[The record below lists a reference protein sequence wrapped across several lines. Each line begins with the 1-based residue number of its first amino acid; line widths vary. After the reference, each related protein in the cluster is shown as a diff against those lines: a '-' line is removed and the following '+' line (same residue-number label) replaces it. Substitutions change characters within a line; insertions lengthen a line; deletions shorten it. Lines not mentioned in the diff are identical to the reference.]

1 MEVRKT
7 GFLIEISFVFAAG
20 CSAGWLIE
28 LIFRRFWS
36 GNNKER
42 RWVNPGYL
50 RGPWLPVYGFGLLSL
65 YLLSELSSFFAF
77 GGILSGILLV
87 FIMTVSA
94 TVVEYLSGI
103 FSKRVLH
110 ASLWDYSS
118 EWGNLDGV
126 ICPKF
131 TLFWLIISAVY
142 YFFLHLPLRALI
154 SSAKTLPLAILIL
167 GVYLGLFF
175 ADVIITGE
183 LTERS
188 KKLLGR

>member
-1 MEVRKT
+1 MSL
-7 GFLIEISFVFAAG
+7 FLTLAFLFSIGS
-20 CSAGWLIE
+20 SAGWILE
-28 LIFRRFWS
+28 VFFRRFYS
-36 GNNKER
+36 KNNPER

-77 GGILSGILLV
+77 RGILSGILLV

-110 ASLWDYSS
+110 VSLWDYSS

-131 TLFWLIISAVY
+131 TLFWLIISAIY
-142 YFFLHLPLRALI
+142 YYFLHLPLRALI
-154 SSAKTLPLAILIL
+154 SSAKALPLAILIL
-167 GVYLGLFF
+167 GVYLGLIFV
-175 ADVIITGE
+175 DVIITAG
-183 LTERS
+183 LSERS
-188 KKLLGR
+188 RKLFRR

>member
-1 MEVRKT
+1 M
-7 GFLIEISFVFAAG
+7 
-20 CSAGWLIE
+20 GWVIE

-36 GNNKER
+36 GSNKER

-77 GGILSGILLV
+77 GGILPSIMLV
-87 FIMTVSA
+87 LIMAVSA

-110 ASLWDYSS
+110 VSLWDYSS

-131 TLFWLIISAVY
+131 SLFWLIISASY
-142 YFFLHLPLRALI
+142 YFLLHLPLRSII
-154 SSAKTLPLAILIL
+154 SSAKALPLAILIL

-175 ADVIITGE
+175 ADVIITGG
-183 LTERS
+183 LHERS
-188 KKLLGR
+188 KELFGR